1 MSAPSI
7 DGAKLATGFIISI
20 FVLLGAITTLLR
32 QDIDQTSTVVTA
44 VTQPPQRDTTEP
56 STSAHTAAAT
66 TSQKKVTEP
75 LTNADGTYIVVTDGC
90 ATHFQGECLL
100 VRKGPGKEFPV
111 ISKLRTG
118 VVLKVSSSS
127 VSSDGI
133 TWYKV
138 VFDEWLRYPERL
150 KGDWYVAADYV
161 RVIHIPIEAD
171 YIPSVTSTSSK
182 RIVVDRSEQKLYAY
196 DGDTLFMTATTSTGL
211 DSTPTPRGV
220 FTVYR
225 KTPSRYMQGPLPNL
239 ASDQY
244 YDLPGVPWNLYF
256 TEGGAVIHGAYW
268 HNSFGTPYSHGC
280 VNLVPEVAERLYRWA
295 ELGMSVTVQS

>member
-1 MSAPSI
+1 MTAPSV
-7 DGAKLATGFIISI
+7 DGAKLALGFVVTI

-32 QDIDQTSTVVTA
+32 QDINLTSTVVTA
-44 VTQPPQRDTTEP
+44 VTPPRQQDSPASSTQALSTT
-56 STSAHTAAAT
+56 T
-66 TSQKKVTEP
+66 TDKKPTP
-75 LTNADGTYIVVTDGC
+75 ALITNAEETYIAVTDGC
-90 ATHFQGECLL
+90 AAHFQGECLL

-161 RVIHIPIEAD
+161 KIMHLPAEAD
-171 YIPSVTSTSSK
+171 YIPNVTPKSTK
-182 RIVVDRSEQKLYAY
+182 RIVVDRSEQQLYAY
-196 DGDTLFMTATTSTGL
+196 DDDTLFMTATTSTGL
-211 DSTPTPRGV
+211 NSTPTPRGK

-280 VNLVPEVAERLYRWA
+280 VNLVPEDAERLYRWA
-295 ELGMSVTVQS
+295 ELGMSVTVQD

>member
-1 MSAPSI
+1 MTAPSI
-7 DGAKLATGFIISI
+7 DGAKLTLSFLVTI

-32 QDIDQTSTVVTA
+32 QDTAQTSTEVTVVTPPRQIETKKTETPA
-44 VTQPPQRDTTEP
+44 V
-56 STSAHTAAAT
+56 ALAT
-66 TSQKKVTEP
+66 TSKKQPVEVITHSK
-75 LTNADGTYIVVTDGC
+75 GTFIEVTDGC
-90 ATHFQGECLL
+90 AAHFQGECLL

-161 RVIHIPIEAD
+161 RVIHPPVETD
-171 YIPSVTSTSSK
+171 YTPNVTPQSLK
-182 RIVVDRSEQKLYAY
+182 RIIVDRSEQKLYAY
-196 DGDTLFMTATTSTGL
+196 DGDTLFMIATTSTGL

-280 VNLVPEVAERLYRWA
+280 VNLLPQEAEKLYLWA
-295 ELGMSVTVQS
+295 DIGMSVTVRD